1 MIKTDEIIAT
11 LKDKMLMQHG
21 LLLHL
26 IYSTSQVIEVNLMKD
41 CLRYL

>member
-11 LKDKMLMQHG
+11 LKDKMLMRHG

-26 IYSTSQVIEVNLMKD
+26 IYSTPLIEVNLMKD

>member
-11 LKDKMLMQHG
+11 LKDKNADAHG

>member
-11 LKDKMLMQHG
+11 LKKMLHG

-26 IYSTSQVIEVNLMKD
+26 IYSTLQVIEVNLMKD